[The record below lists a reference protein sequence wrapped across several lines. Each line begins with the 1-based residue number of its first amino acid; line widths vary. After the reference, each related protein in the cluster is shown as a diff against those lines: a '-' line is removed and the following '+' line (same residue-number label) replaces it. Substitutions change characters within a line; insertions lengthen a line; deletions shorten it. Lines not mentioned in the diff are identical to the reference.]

1 MLGRSLS
8 TKEVEQEL
16 KLNRESLEFALE
28 SGRMG
33 TWEVDLKNDKII
45 CSKEM
50 LELWGINPESFTGER
65 SLLQNKVHPEDIE
78 AMVSLI
84 EQSIANKR
92 IYEVEYRIC
101 PSPNEV
107 RWVHS
112 RGRLTYQN
120 DSDQPARFAGV
131 VFDITERKNKDEA
144 LNNAIR
150 ARDQF
155 FMIASHELKTP
166 LTCLQLQLQVSQ
178 WKLKHKY
185 PEAFVPDKLEIEYKK
200 QKEQVLRI
208 TRIVDNILDVS
219 RISEGRLLLNYEE
232 FNLNEMISEI
242 LDFFKL
248 AAESN
253 EIEVKFDPSKVIEGR
268 WDRFRLE
275 QVLLNLLINAVRY
288 GNKKPVHV
296 EVIEHGDEV
305 HMVVRDEGMG
315 IREDLQARVL
325 KRFEGVIS
333 ENDSGGIGLGLYI
346 SNSIAIAHGGEIKL
360 KSELGKGSEF
370 SVILP
375 RSSLI

>member
-1 MLGRSLS
+1 MSESSL
-8 TKEVEQEL
+8 TAPDVEYKL
-16 KLNRESLEFALE
+16 KQSRESLEFALE
-28 SGRMG
+28 SGHMG
-33 TWEVDLKNDKII
+33 TWEVDLKTDKIV

-50 LELWGINPESFTGER
+50 LQIWGVDPQSFTGDR
-65 SLLQNKVHPEDIE
+65 AVLQNKVHLEDVDGMRNKIDQ
-78 AMVSLI
+78 A
-84 EQSIANKR
+84 IANKR
-92 IYEVEYRIC
+92 IYEIEYRIHQT
-101 PSPNEV
+101 PNEV

-120 DSDQPARFAGV
+120 GSDEPARFAGV
-131 VFDITERKNKDEA
+131 VFDITERKLKDEA
-144 LNNAIR
+144 LDQANR

-185 PEAFVPDKLEIEYKK
+185 PEAFDPDKLDIDYKK

-219 RISEGRLLLNYEE
+219 RISEGRLLLNYED
-232 FNLNEMISEI
+232 FDLCEMISDI
-242 LDFFKL
+242 LSFFRL

-253 EIEVKFDPSKVIEGR
+253 GIEVKFNKTRNFHGR

-275 QVLLNLLINAVRY
+275 QVLLNLLINGVRY
-288 GNKKPVHV
+288 GNKKPVHI
-296 EVIEHGDEV
+296 EVKENDDKIHLI
-305 HMVVRDEGMG
+305 VRDEGMG
-315 IREDLQARVL
+315 IREDVQSRVF
-325 KRFEGVIS
+325 KRFEGTIS
-333 ENDSGGIGLGLYI
+333 ENDSSGIGLGLYI

-360 KSELGKGSEF
+360 RSELGKGSEF

-375 RSSLI
+375 LIPA

>member
-1 MLGRSLS
+1 M
-8 TKEVEQEL
+8 TANEVEYEL
-16 KLNRESLEFALE
+16 KQSRESLEFALE
-28 SGRMG
+28 SGHMG
-33 TWEVDLKNDKII
+33 TWEVDLKTDRIV

-50 LELWGINPESFTGER
+50 LQIWGIDSETFQGNR
-65 SLLQNKVHPEDIE
+65 AVLQAKVHLDDVEGMRKKIDQ
-78 AMVSLI
+78 A
-84 EQSIANKR
+84 IANKN
-92 IYEVEYRIC
+92 IYEIEFRIH
-101 PSPNEV
+101 PTPNEI

-120 DSDQPARFAGV
+120 GSDQPGRLAGV
-131 VFDITERKNKDEA
+131 VFDITERKMKDEA
-144 LNNAIR
+144 LDQANR

-185 PEAFVPDKLEIEYKK
+185 AEAFDADKLDVDYKK

-219 RISEGRLLLNYEE
+219 RISEGRLLLNYED
-232 FNLNEMISEI
+232 FDLCEMISDI
-242 LDFFKL
+242 LSFFRL

-253 EIEVKFDPSKVIEGR
+253 GVEVKFNQTKSYMGR

-288 GNKKPVHV
+288 GNKKPVQI
-296 EVIEHGDEV
+296 EVTEHNDKI
-305 HMVVRDEGMG
+305 HLIVRDEGMG
-315 IREDLQARVL
+315 IREDVQSRVF
-325 KRFEGVIS
+325 KRFEGTIS
-333 ENDSGGIGLGLYI
+333 ENETSGIGLGLYI
-346 SNSIAIAHGGEIKL
+346 SNNIAIAHGGGIVL

-375 RSSLI
+375 ITPV